1 VKIVDLN
8 ILLYALNRD
17 AAHHAAVHRWWEE
30 AINGEEAIG
39 IPWVVI
45 SGFLRICTRPG
56 ILPNPLDPAGAIEIV
71 DDWFT
76 LETVRLVHEQE
87 GHWPTLRAL
96 ILEAGT
102 AGNLV
107 TDAHLAAL
115 AITHG
120 ATLVSCD
127 SDFARFKGLRWLNPL
142 NEPLGGR

>member
-1 VKIVDLN
+1 MKIVDLN

-17 AAHHAAVHRWWEE
+17 AAHHTAIHRWWEE
-30 AINGEEAIG
+30 AINGEEVIG

-45 SGFLRICTRPG
+45 SGFLRISTRSG
-56 ILPNPLDPAGAIEIV
+56 ILPNPLDPAAAIAIV
-71 DDWFT
+71 DDWLA
-76 LETVRLVHEQE
+76 LEPVRLVHEQDS
-87 GHWPTLRAL
+87 HWLTLRTL
-96 ILEAGT
+96 VIEAGT

-107 TDAHLAAL
+107 TDAHIAAI

-142 NEPLGGR
+142 NEPLGGP